1 VQQNKDEIREEDEF
15 NKDDIMDMHLDLTL
29 RNVSSAKVSEKMH
42 SMRHHA
48 RKLAYDF
55 L

>member
-1 VQQNKDEIREEDEF
+1 
-15 NKDDIMDMHLDLTL
+15 MDMHLDLTL
-29 RNVSSAKVSEKMH
+29 RNVSSAKVNEKMQ